1 MTGKECCD
9 GAGRDQLNKAEGG
22 LCCCGQAAHLSD
34 FIEHSAMSL
43 SQQSPAPPAAAVG
56 RFFLSVQQWCFYITT
71 CTCTRRRPGLLP
83 S

>member
-1 MTGKECCD
+1 MASRVRTNVTGKECRD

-56 RFFLSVQQWCFYITT
+56 RFFVDAAVV
-71 CTCTRRRPGLLP
+71 LLYYHMHMH